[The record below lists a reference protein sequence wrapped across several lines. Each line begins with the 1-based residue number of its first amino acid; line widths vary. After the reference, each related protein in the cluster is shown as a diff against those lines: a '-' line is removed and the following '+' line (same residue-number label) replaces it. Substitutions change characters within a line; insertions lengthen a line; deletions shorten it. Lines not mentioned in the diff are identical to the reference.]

1 MINFHSRKKKSKIEE
16 NIEKENVIFSC
27 DLQEN
32 STYLKTI
39 FSYPDNSDL
48 GVRPIHM
55 PSQNKDALVF
65 FMRGMVD
72 ATLIDHA
79 ISSLQEKEIQIVV
92 GEDLTEVISKTI
104 LTGNQVST
112 LIERKEAVSALLDG
126 QTIILMEGSSSVL
139 SLQTAK
145 YDGRSVDKPQ
155 SENVIKGSNE
165 AFVESGTVN
174 ISLIRKRLRD
184 ESLVTET
191 LYIGH
196 DKKTK
201 ISLMFLKNVMDPDLL
216 HQIKDRVTQIDVDYI
231 EDVSVLEQH
240 MEERAYSLVPTI
252 LYTERPDRA
261 TSFIREGNVILI
273 MENSPAALVA
283 PATFWSFFHT
293 SEDYYLRWAYG
304 NFIRMIRLLSVFI
317 ALFTPSLYVAVVNFH
332 SAMIPTDLLLAIAAT
347 RETVPFP
354 VIIEIIM
361 MELAFEILREAG
373 IRIPTPMGST
383 IGIVGAL
390 ILGQAAVDA
399 NIISPIL
406 VIVVSITGLASFA
419 IPNVSFSFA
428 VRIMRFALLIFASF
442 MGLFGV
448 MMATIMCVAY
458 LSTLTSFGVPYL
470 APTIPFFP
478 SSKDTIGRKV
488 SWKERIKPMYLH
500 PKKATENS
508 KTKGKRG
515 L

>member
-1 MINFHSRKKKSKIEE
+1 MINFHSRKKKAKKEE
-16 NIEKENVIFSC
+16 NTEKDPILFSY

-32 STYLKTI
+32 SAYLKTI

-48 GVRPIHM
+48 GVRPIHV
-55 PSQNKDALVF
+55 PSQDKDALVF

-72 ATLIDHA
+72 TALIDHA
-79 ISSLQEKEIQIVV
+79 ISSLQEKEIQMEA
-92 GEDLTEVISKTI
+92 GKELTEVISQTI
-104 LTGNQVST
+104 LTGYQVT
-112 LIERKEAVSALLDG
+112 TMRERKGVVSALLDG
-126 QTIILMEGSSSVL
+126 QTVILLEGSPNVI
-139 SLQTAK
+139 SLHSAK
-145 YDGRSVDKPQ
+145 YEYRSVEKPQ

-165 AFVESGTVN
+165 AFAESGTVN
-174 ISLIRKRLRD
+174 VSLIRKRLRD

-191 LYIGH
+191 LYIGQ

-201 ISLMFLKNVMDPDLL
+201 IRLMYLKNVMDPDLL
-216 HQIKDRVTQIDVDYI
+216 QQIKDRVSQIDVDYI

-261 TSFIREGNVILI
+261 TSFIREGNAILL
-273 MENSPAALVA
+273 MENSPAAIVT

-304 NFIRMIRLLSVFI
+304 NFIRSIRLLSVFI
-317 ALFTPSLYVAVVNFH
+317 ALFTPSLYVAIVNFH

-354 VIIEIIM
+354 VIFEIIM

-406 VIVVSITGLASFA
+406 VIVVSITGLSSFV

-428 VRIMRFALLIFASF
+428 VRIMRFAFLILAAF

-470 APTIPFFP
+470 APTVPFFP

-488 SWKERIKPMYLH
+488 TWKERIKPMYLH